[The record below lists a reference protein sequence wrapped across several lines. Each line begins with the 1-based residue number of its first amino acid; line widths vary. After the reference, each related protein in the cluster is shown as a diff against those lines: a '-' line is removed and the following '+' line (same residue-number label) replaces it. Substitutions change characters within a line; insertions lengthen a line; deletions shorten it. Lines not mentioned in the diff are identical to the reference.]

1 MLRKTNTNAHNNDT
15 QLLLAAMQQM
25 IEGNYSAIDETAF
38 TDAALAQKFNEMI
51 LSLKKSNNNY
61 AMRLNESMEHIG
73 DNSAVKEMVEEV
85 TAQTASIQAMTLSS
99 KALEA
104 SIQEISEEV
113 GHIREDAQSAIAVSK
128 TSVTNMGETISAVTD
143 SVNEIRGI
151 HQKVAEFNTKIEQI
165 SEIIDMVKKLAKQS
179 NLLALNASIEAARA
193 GEAGRGFAIVANQ
206 VKDLSTNTGQSAETV
221 VSYVTELQESLT
233 ELKALVDSTTAHLEA
248 GNAKVAQSVE
258 DINSMSGHMDHI
270 NNRLENIFQAVN
282 TQNDV
287 TNRFVQSIE
296 SMAASYEVLERDCMA
311 TGDHLHSIS
320 RYVDSARG
328 DLSRGF
334 CALTTQ
340 DWVRNFQIDHH
351 ILTWRIYNNIAGF
364 EHLKLEQVNNN
375 TGCKLGKW
383 IAAQT
388 DARITGSRELSEL
401 KRCHDDLHKHATDSW
416 HAQEAGN
423 REEALRHFDLTLA
436 AYKKFYQAIENFKA
450 FLRTIGHVEETPIKA
465 FKK

>member
-1 MLRKTNTNAHNNDT
+1 MLRKTNTTTHNNDT
-15 QLLLAAMQQM
+15 QLLLVAMQQM
-25 IEGNYSAIDETAF
+25 IEGNYAAIDETAF
-38 TDAALAQKFNEMI
+38 TDVALAQKFNEMI

-99 KALEA
+99 KDLEA

-113 GHIREDAQSAIAVSK
+113 RHIREDAQSAIAVSK
-128 TSVTNMGETISAVTD
+128 TSVTNMDETISAVTD

-388 DARITGSRELSEL
+388 DVRITGSRELSEL
-401 KRCHDDLHKHATDSW
+401 KQCHDDLHKHATDSW

-436 AYKKFYQAIENFKA
+436 AYKRFYQAIENFKA
-450 FLRTIGHVEETPIKA
+450 FLRTIGHTEETPIKA

>member
-1 MLRKTNTNAHNNDT
+1 MLRKVHTTEKNTDSQH
-15 QLLLAAMQQM
+15 LLAAMQQIM
-25 IEGNYSAIDETAF
+25 EGNYAAIDETVF
-38 TDAALAQKFNEMI
+38 TDTALAQKFNEMI
-51 LSLKKSNNNY
+51 HTLKVSNNNY

-99 KALEA
+99 KDLEA
-104 SIQEISEEV
+104 SIQEISDEV

-128 TSVTNMGETISAVTD
+128 ASVSNMGETISAVAD

-151 HQKVAEFNTKIEQI
+151 HAKVEEFNAKIAQI
-165 SEIIDMVKKLAKQS
+165 SEIIDMVKKLANQS

-221 VSYVTELQESLT
+221 VNYVTELQESLADLRT
-233 ELKALVDSTTAHLEA
+233 LVDSTTAHLEE

-258 DINSMSGHMDHI
+258 DINNMSGHMDHI
-270 NNRLENIFQAVN
+270 NNRLENIFHAVN

-296 SMAASYEVLERDCMA
+296 SMAASYEVLERDCLA

-340 DWVRNFQIDHH
+340 DWIRNFQIDHH

-383 IAAQT
+383 MASQT
-388 DARITGSRELSEL
+388 DPRITGSRELREL
-401 KRCHDDLHKHATDSW
+401 KQCHDDLHKHATDSW
-416 HAQEAGN
+416 QAQEEGN

-450 FLRTIGHVEETPIKA
+450 FLRTIGHTDETPIKP

>member
-1 MLRKTNTNAHNNDT
+1 MFKKKTIETSNDK
-15 QLLLAAMQQM
+15 QLLLSAMQQIM
-25 IEGNYSAIDETAF
+25 EGNYAAIDTAQF
-38 TDAALAQKFNEMI
+38 TDGQVAEKLNEMI
-51 LSLKKSNNNY
+51 AALKKSNNNY
-61 AMRLNESMEHIG
+61 VMRMNESMEHIG
-73 DNSAVKEMVEEV
+73 DNSCVKEMVEEV

-99 KALEA
+99 KDLEV
-104 SIQEISEEV
+104 SIQEISDEV
-113 GHIREDAQSAIAVSK
+113 GHIREDAQAAIEVST
-128 TSVTNMGETISAVTD
+128 TSVANMGETISAVAD

-151 HQKVAEFNTKIEQI
+151 HAKVEEFNAKIAQI
-165 SEIIDMVKKLAKQS
+165 SEIIDMVKKLANQS

-221 VSYVTELQESLT
+221 VAYVTELQESLA
-233 ELKALVDSTTAHLEA
+233 ELRTLVDSTTAHLEE
-248 GNAKVAQSVE
+248 GNAKVSQSVE
-258 DINSMSGHMDHI
+258 DIHNMSSHMDHI
-270 NNRLENIFQAVN
+270 NNRLENIFHAVN
-282 TQNDV
+282 TQTDV

-296 SMAASYEVLERDCMA
+296 SMAASYEVLERDCLA

-328 DLSRGF
+328 DMARGF
-334 CALTTQ
+334 SDLTMQ
-340 DWVRNFQIDHH
+340 DWIRVFQIDHH

-388 DARITGSRELSEL
+388 DTRITTSRELNEL
-401 KRCHDDLHKHATDSW
+401 KKCHDDLHKHATDSW
-416 HAQEAGN
+416 QAQEAGN

-436 AYKKFYQAIENFKA
+436 AYKRFYQAIENFKA